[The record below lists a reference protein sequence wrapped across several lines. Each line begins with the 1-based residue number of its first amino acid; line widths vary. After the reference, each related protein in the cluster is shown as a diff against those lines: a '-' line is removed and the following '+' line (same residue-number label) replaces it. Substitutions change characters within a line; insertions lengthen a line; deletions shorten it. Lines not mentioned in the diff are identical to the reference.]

1 MQAKKQRC
9 IATQNFPERYNSQQL
24 LPKIFTFRKCPT
36 HKAMLAINS
45 TFQINQRNKLKKFL
59 FQQAFEILMDIQN
72 CVEDLTTQKSNFNF
86 ERIRD
91 SIETLSW
98 PWYATPYRSD
108 LSICGRQSGGKM
120 AAGAKR
126 GLGSLCNLTAIPLTR
141 KEEGK
146 CYQFQK
152 WTQKC
157 VIGVAFGGACLSP
170 RLHFH
175 R

>member
-1 MQAKKQRC
+1 
-9 IATQNFPERYNSQQL
+9 
-24 LPKIFTFRKCPT
+24 
-36 HKAMLAINS
+36 
-45 TFQINQRNKLKKFL
+45 
-59 FQQAFEILMDIQN
+59 MDIQN
-72 CVEDLTTQKSNFNF
+72 CVEDLTTQKSNFNI

-91 SIETLSW
+91 SIETLSR

-146 CYQFQK
+146 CYQFLK

-157 VIGVAFGGACLSP
+157 VFGLAFLAGVV
-170 RLHFH
+170 
-175 R
+175 